1 MKHLIFTIVTLL
13 VFSESFAQD
22 GEFHLNKEYKI
33 ASDGLVDLNTS
44 DGKVFITG
52 SARSTAK
59 VKIDRKITTKGW
71 TWGEDNF
78 RVEVSEENGNL
89 TIEEK
94 SGGAH
99 IAVVGYYSEEYKIE
113 IEVPEGVSLKVRGDD
128 GDYYI
133 RNINGSISLNL
144 DDADAELSACKGNN
158 FDFRLD
164 DGDIR
169 MDQGRGSLNISG
181 DDADVEIHKGDFSA
195 IRANIDDG
203 ELILETSL
211 ADNGDYFIESQDGT
225 ISLNITG
232 GGGEFNIRHDDG
244 HVMTEGD
251 FRIIERDERAT
262 RVSLANGTAKVSVRA
277 DDARVK
283 LRAQ

>member
-1 MKHLIFTIVTLL
+1 MKNLVFTIVTLL
-13 VFSESFAQD
+13 VFSESFAQE

-71 TWGEDNF
+71 TWGQDNF
-78 RVEVSEENGNL
+78 RVDVSEENGNL

-144 DDADAELSACKGNN
+144 DDADAELSGCKGND
-158 FDFRLD
+158 FEFRLD

-169 MDQGRGSLNISG
+169 MDQGRGSLSISG
-181 DDADVEIHKGDFSA
+181 DDADVQIHKGDFSA

-203 ELILETSL
+203 DLILETSL

-232 GGGEFNIRHDDG
+232 GGGEFNIHHDDG
-244 HVMTEGD
+244 HVITEGD
-251 FRIIERDERAT
+251 FKIIERDERET
-262 RVSLANGTAKVSVRA
+262 RVSLANGTARVSVRA